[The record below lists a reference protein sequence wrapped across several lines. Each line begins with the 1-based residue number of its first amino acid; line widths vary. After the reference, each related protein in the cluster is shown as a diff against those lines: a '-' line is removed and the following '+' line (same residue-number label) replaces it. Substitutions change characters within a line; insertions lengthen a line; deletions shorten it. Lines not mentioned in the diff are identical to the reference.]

1 MNELL
6 LKVDAN
12 LDMSQTDLKF
22 KKQFPKDWSSRSH
35 SQVVKPL
42 RKENY
47 ATRFWQEQS
56 NFRKYLQ
63 GTLLFPS
70 NKDILNLVVVLLG

>member
-1 MNELL
+1 MISFQNNVQIYLTEGYEQ
-6 LKVDAN
+6 V
-12 LDMSQTDLKF
+12 F
-22 KKQFPKDWSSRSH
+22 C
-35 SQVVKPL
+35 QVVKPL
-42 RKENY
+42 LKENY
-47 ATRFWQEQS
+47 ATRLWQEQS

>member
-1 MNELL
+1 MELL
-6 LKVDAN
+6 LS
-12 LDMSQTDLKF
+12 LF
-22 KKQFPKDWSSRSH
+22 
-35 SQVVKPL
+35 QVPTLYIVKPL
-42 RKENY
+42 LKENY
-47 ATRFWQEQS
+47 ATRLWQEQS